1 MIRTRMSEDELR
13 KIRPVTRIY
22 IISNA
27 RTLYRT
33 VQYRY
38 RYPDTDVCT
47 AFNNGW
53 DCRVLTVQL
62 NLVFIF

>member
-22 IISNA
+22 NISNA
-27 RTLYRT
+27 R
-33 VQYRY
+33 VPQYST
-38 RYPDTDVCT
+38 DTDVCT
-47 AFNNGW
+47 AFNNGG
-53 DCRVLTVQL
+53 VYTVQL